1 MHLDRIRYKITRC
14 IVNVLVINKFYSSQH
29 GLIWQRN
36 RSSNFWISSFCSGNT
51 IAGGIAIKYTDST
64 GGVNVV
70 RMMVDAGGNRK
81 PGQIWIASMQKVRI
95 GENLMYTTGLKN
107 NWHSQNPR
115 LWLTYTVQTLNNT
128 VYALYGNCTVLLTLY
143 TTEHRS
149 LYIHTDSHCTA
160 LNNTVERVLIC
171 TVQTEQH
178 CTGAQLSLTCDGLV
192 PVHTHYCKLTFFV
205 SSLFHVLLLSAIMW
219 FAMTDISQSNFK

>member
-1 MHLDRIRYKITRC
+1 MHLGRIRYKITRC
-14 IVNVLVINKFYSSQH
+14 IVNVLMINKFYSSQH

-95 GENLMYTTGLKN
+95 GENVHYWSEK
-107 NWHSQNPR
+107 Q
-115 LWLTYTVQTLNNT
+115 LTFPQSPS
-128 VYALYGNCTVLLTLY
+128 LTD
-143 TTEHRS
+143 
-149 LYIHTDSHCTA
+149 IHCI
-160 LNNTVERVLIC
+160 N
-171 TVQTEQH
+171 TEQH
-178 CTGAQLSLTCDGLV
+178 CICTV
-192 PVHTHYCKLTFFV
+192 
-205 SSLFHVLLLSAIMW
+205 W
-219 FAMTDISQSNFK
+219 